1 MIKPHQKK
9 PGVFSG
15 STASMDLSPTFA
27 VCAAEKEP
35 DLRIILLGRT
45 GVGKSAAAKTI
56 LGNKSH
62 PWLSSAT
69 LFCAKKTSIYPGLN
83 LTVIDT
89 PGLFRTIKSNKDM
102 VMEIAKS
109 ICMSAPGPHVFLIV
123 LQTTRFTPEDEKTVE
138 IIKKTFG
145 KEAARYTM
153 VLFTHGDE
161 LREANIN
168 IEDMLEKLQPLK
180 RFISQCSILEKFE
193 DKYHVFDN
201 NVEDPDQVSEL
212 LEKIQRMVE
221 QNGGSFYR
229 NEMFREAQRTRLT
242 GNLGFF
248 PERAEKAAPQA
259 KKDPD
264 RRIVLLGRTGV
275 GKSAAGNTILGGGL
289 FQSRVSLSSVT
300 SVCQRESNSFCGL
313 NLEVVDTPDLFG
325 SNLEYLVC
333 PKQIARC
340 ISMAAPGPHVFLI
353 VLQPTRFTAEERK
366 TVEIIQSLFGEEAA
380 RYTMVL
386 FTYGDVLKK
395 KNITMENLL
404 EKHQPLKRFISQC
417 SVLEKFEEKYH
428 VFDNEA
434 AGRTQVSELLNK
446 INKMVEQN
454 GGSYYSNETFRE
466 AQRAK
471 QQEMDRL
478 RRENPKTFFKD
489 GRKQAEKE
497 NSFIRAAM
505 DAAADGAAAGGAAA
519 RGAAA
524 GGAAAGGAAAG
535 GAAAGGAA
543 AGGAAAGGATNIS
556 NMLELVGGQLL
567 LE

>member
-1 MIKPHQKK
+1 
-9 PGVFSG
+9 
-15 STASMDLSPTFA
+15 MDLSPTSA
-27 VCAAEKEP
+27 VCAEKEP
-35 DLRIILLGRT
+35 ELRIVLLGKT

-56 LGNKSH
+56 LGKKAFKSH
-62 PWLSSAT
+62 PWFSSVA
-69 LFCAKKTSIYPGLN
+69 LFCEKKTNVYAGLN
-83 LTVIDT
+83 LDVIDT
-89 PGLFRTIKSNKDM
+89 PFLFRTIKSNKDI
-102 VMEIAKS
+102 VMEIAKGIS
-109 ICMSAPGPHVFLIV
+109 MAAPGPLVFLIV
-123 LQTTRFTPEDEKTVE
+123 LQPTRFTPEDEKVVE
-138 IIKKTFG
+138 LIKKMLG
-145 KEAARYTM
+145 EEAARYTM

-161 LREANIN
+161 LRKENTN
-168 IEDMLEKLQPLK
+168 IEDLLEKHQPLK
-180 RFISQCSILEKFE
+180 HIISQFSNLEKFE

-201 NVEDPDQVSEL
+201 NVEDPAQVSEL
-212 LEKIQRMVE
+212 LEKIQRMVQ
-221 QNGGSFYR
+221 QNGGSYYS
-229 NEMFREAQRTRLT
+229 NEMFRESHRAKQEEMGRPLRLT
-242 GNLGFF
+242 
-248 PERAEKAAPQA
+248 RAAPQA
-259 KKDPD
+259 AALLEIKNVMAQHKLFTATYIGAKNPD

-275 GKSAAGNTILGGGL
+275 GKSAAGNTILGGRL
-289 FQSRVSLSSVT
+289 FQSRFSNSSVT
-300 SVCQRESNSFCGL
+300 SVCQRESNFVHGL
-313 NLEVVDTPDLFG
+313 NLDVVDTPDLFG

-366 TVEIIQSLFGEEAA
+366 TVEIIQRLFGEEAA
-380 RYTMVL
+380 KYTMVL
-386 FTYGDVLKK
+386 FTYGDVLKE

-404 EKHQPLKRFISQC
+404 EKHQPLKCFISQC

-428 VFDNEA
+428 VFDNKA

-446 INKMVEQN
+446 INKMVKQN
-454 GGSYYSNETFRE
+454 GGSYYSNEMFRE

-478 RRENPKTFFKD
+478 RRENPGTVFKD
-489 GRKQAEKE
+489 RRKKAERE

-505 DAAADGAAAGGAAA
+505 D
-519 RGAAA
+519 AAA

-543 AGGAAAGGATNIS
+543 AGGAAAGGVTNIS